1 MTTKERLTEEMA
13 RKLRSQGY
21 YATGIREILA
31 ETGVPKGSMY
41 HHFPDGKQDL
51 ACAALKKSNEE
62 MLEKFRAAM
71 SGRSALEGLI
81 AIVEVSRNELIQ
93 SEYEEGCPIAT
104 VALEVSHS
112 EQTLSALTAKIY
124 QGWEDGLTGFL
135 EKRAIPAARSKAQHF
150 LMRLEGAIIL
160 GKVHRK
166 DLYFDLLI
174 NDLTDLLKRDYHA

>member
-1 MTTKERLTEEMA
+1 MA
-13 RKLRSQGY
+13 GKLRSKGY
-21 YATGIREILA
+21 YATGIREILE

-51 ACAALKKSNEE
+51 ACDALRKSNEE

-71 SGRSALEGLI
+71 SGRSAQDGLI

-93 SEYEEGCPIAT
+93 SGYEEGCPIAT

-112 EQTLSALTAKIY
+112 EATLSTLTAQIY

-135 EKRAIPAARSKAQHF
+135 EKRAVRRARSKAQHF

-166 DLYFDLLI
+166 DKYFDLLI
-174 NDLTDLLKRDYHA
+174 DDLTDLLNREDHA